1 MDEALSEETGSATT
15 CARHP
20 SRRASASSS
29 SARYRASKRCSLLVW
44 PGTSTSE
51 AGKGRAGS
59 VVGRRAR
66 MGGEGGAA
74 EAALE
79 AAARLLGLRGRAARV
94 GGGGNGGDDDAEDAD
109 ADAEEG
115 EEETTS
121 LESSLSSG
129 GAGGFADAFARRI
142 DMILPAR
149 RCLRGFTGDREGA
162 TAMKG
167 CGLDETATPAA
178 SIFFLKQIER
188 RKVSAAF

>member
-1 MDEALSEETGSATT
+1 
-15 CARHP
+15 
-20 SRRASASSS
+20 
-29 SARYRASKRCSLLVW
+29 
-44 PGTSTSE
+44 
-51 AGKGRAGS
+51 
-59 VVGRRAR
+59 
-66 MGGEGGAA
+66 MGGGGGAA

-109 ADAEEG
+109 ADAEG

>member
-1 MDEALSEETGSATT
+1 M
-15 CARHP
+15 
-20 SRRASASSS
+20 
-29 SARYRASKRCSLLVW
+29 VW

-66 MGGEGGAA
+66 MGGGGGAA

-94 GGGGNGGDDDAEDAD
+94 GGGGNGGDDD